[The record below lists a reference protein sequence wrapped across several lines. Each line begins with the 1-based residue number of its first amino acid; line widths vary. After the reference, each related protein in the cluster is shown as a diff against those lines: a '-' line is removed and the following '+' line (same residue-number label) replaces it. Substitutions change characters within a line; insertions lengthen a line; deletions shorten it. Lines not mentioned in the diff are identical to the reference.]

1 MSILSHN
8 NLLGDAG
15 EFFRSGLATGGGAAS
30 TSSEEFPSKFDQ
42 SLIKNL
48 NTASG
53 DLEKHQESV
62 QLPVTSRN
70 MPLNTESKEK

>member
-8 NLLGDAG
+8 NLLGDAD
-15 EFFRSGLATGGGAAS
+15 EFFSSGLATGGGGAAS

-53 DLEKHQESV
+53 DLDKHQESV

-70 MPLNTESKEK
+70 MPLNKEK

>member
-1 MSILSHN
+1 MSILSLN
-8 NLLGDAG
+8 NFLGDADDV
-15 EFFRSGLATGGGAAS
+15 FSSGLATGGGGAAS

-53 DLEKHQESV
+53 DLDKHQESV

-70 MPLNTESKEK
+70 MPLNKEK